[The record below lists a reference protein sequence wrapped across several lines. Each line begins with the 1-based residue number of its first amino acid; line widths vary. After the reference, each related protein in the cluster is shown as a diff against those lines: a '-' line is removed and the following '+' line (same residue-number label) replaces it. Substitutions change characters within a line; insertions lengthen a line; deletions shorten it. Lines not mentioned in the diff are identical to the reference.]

1 MSNHVILKYNMID
14 DYKGV
19 DEDYLR
25 TPVSLFKNHIFELF
39 KNGFIPRT
47 IDDFYKNSRDE
58 SNERS
63 FSINIVGNYNI
74 NDNAL
79 KFLNDLNI
87 PTQLFY
93 YYNTPVLNN
102 APLDM
107 THLIRDNPYL
117 NVALGYS
124 AMNGVDLEEC
134 DLETI
139 NKSIPLGISPFK
151 SWSFNSYS
159 NEALIRLIANKQYKR
174 IYRSIDGHLLTQLP
188 EFPSIDKSSIS
199 YSDHTDVLVLDQI
212 DVSSLPIDE
221 FKLLIKYKEPS
232 IFRKFWRK

>member
-1 MSNHVILKYNMID
+1 MID

-19 DEDYLR
+19 EEDYLR
-25 TPVSLFKNHIFELF
+25 TPINLFKSHIFELF
-39 KNGFIPRT
+39 KSGFVPKT
-47 IDDFYKNSRDE
+47 IDDFYKNSNGE
-58 SNERS
+58 SDERS

-74 NDNAL
+74 NDHAL
-79 KFLNDLNI
+79 KFLNDLGI

-107 THLIRDNPYL
+107 SHLIKDNPYST
-117 NVALGYS
+117 VAVGYS

-159 NEALIRLIANKQYKR
+159 NEALIRLVANKQYKT

-188 EFPSIDKSSIS
+188 VFHSIDKAKVN
-199 YSDHTDVLVLDQI
+199 YSDKVDALVFDQV
-212 DVSSLPIDE
+212 DVSSLPIDD
-221 FKLLIKYKEPS
+221 FKSLINYNNTS
-232 IFRKFWRK
+232 IFSRLWRK